1 MLGLVF
7 CLPAPGRGQAP
18 APAPTVAT
26 VRQKYQGK
34 KVKITGPLVKP
45 SAGLLYFYG
54 NWVDAKRDA
63 HGRYRPVS
71 DADWAHLSYGAER
84 RLATINAIQRSD
96 IQPKDPWVDI
106 FGDRHPAS
114 ELGPSFDFII
124 RFDDDGQSAMC
135 TCSLKVT
142 SACFEVVDAKP
153 VTQN

>member
-7 CLPAPGRGQAP
+7 CLPTPDRSQAQAP
-18 APAPTVAT
+18 PPTVAT
-26 VRQKYQGK
+26 TRQKYLGK
-34 KVKITGPLVKP
+34 KVRIKGPLLKP
-45 SAGLLYFYG
+45 SAGLLNYYV

-114 ELGPSFDFII
+114 ELGPSFDFIV
-124 RFDDDGQSAMC
+124 RFDDDGQLAMC

-142 SACFEVVDAKP
+142 AACFEVVDAKP
-153 VTQN
+153 VTQH